1 MGCRAKLRNV
11 FSSVSE
17 HERSENGFDP
27 CQRDAYTTGRMI
39 VIEIPKYPQPNKE
52 TVPVTV
58 MPAKSKK
65 QQQFMA
71 ICAHHP
77 DKAKGKCPS
86 HKVAQEFSHKPEGG
100 YKPRIKKRDPRNVK
114 FY

>member
-1 MGCRAKLRNV
+1 MSL
-11 FSSVSE
+11 
-17 HERSENGFDP
+17 
-27 CQRDAYTTGRMI
+27 
-39 VIEIPKYPQPNKE
+39 IEIQHYPQLKTQTIPI
-52 TVPVTV
+52 TI

-71 ICAHHP
+71 ICAHQP